1 MAVEMR
7 LFFSLAVVVMFLIPT
22 PVWAGKNILDWID
35 NSSNEDLFHIE
46 RKAEACGGAGVF
58 AEITTAGIN
67 IQTFTDS
74 IVTEGLTYCYRVSAS
89 ITAGTSAYTNEA
101 GRLVPIVFPMPPTE
115 FAAP

>member
-1 MAVEMR
+1 MR
-7 LFFSLAVVVMFLIPT
+7 LFFSLAIAVMLVLPT
-22 PVWAGKNILDWID
+22 PGWAGKNILTWID

-89 ITAGTSAYTNEA
+89 NTAGTSAYTNEA
-101 GRLVPIVFPMPPTE
+101 GRLVPIVFPRPPTE